1 MSKKD
6 FMRGVETT
14 AKANEA
20 FMRKQAAATEELGK
34 RIVQKIDDQGKII
47 DVILDTLNAQEKKE
61 LYDLQSTYDIAD
73 LGGNEKEVLASFLL
87 TMISKYGQDNDNQ
100 KDYYFAVKK
109 HLGVTDVS
117 PDFDLSLL
125 RR

>member
-1 MSKKD
+1 MYMSKKD
-6 FMRGVETT
+6 FIRGMETAT
-14 AKANEA
+14 RANES

-61 LYDLQSTYDIAD
+61 LYDLQSAYDIAD

-87 TMISKYGQDNDNQ
+87 TLISKYGQDTNAQ

-117 PDFDLSLL
+117 LNFDL
-125 RR
+125 